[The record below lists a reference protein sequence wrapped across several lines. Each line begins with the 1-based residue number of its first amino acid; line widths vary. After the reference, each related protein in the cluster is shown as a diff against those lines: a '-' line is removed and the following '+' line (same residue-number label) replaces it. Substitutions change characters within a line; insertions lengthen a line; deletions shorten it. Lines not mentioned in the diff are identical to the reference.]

1 MEESTKIIVTEEDR
15 TTVVDSSLQPTRSFS
30 ELTEEEKAR
39 VMELYG
45 ELDDFSDEGIIK
57 FGSTAA
63 AESAREADEFLR
75 TTKVNDLGEFEDSV
89 LDLQRNLRSI
99 DVKELSMQNPS
110 SLAKIPLIGKKL
122 AESAVGKRVEGVVAR
137 QQTIKKVVDES
148 SVTLEKVKLSLRK
161 DLLQCTATRKST
173 VEFAKQLELEYIA
186 LYEKRRALEVEY
198 EQFTTSADYNPN
210 DLDQSEYAAKLQD
223 GIQAIERKMD
233 NTLRYRINTIETI
246 PNLALIRSVDT
257 ALIHEI
263 DDLRMHIIPEWNK
276 AFQQAI
282 LSYRASNAA
291 KIVQSA
297 KQATNEIL
305 LTAARVTSEAVLATA
320 QIVETPQIATATLEE
335 KNRILIDTC
344 TKLVSIAQAA
354 SQERANEAVRLKQ
367 MEGESLTIHGG
378 RKTIQIMQEAEKRGK
393 NG

>member
-161 DLLQCTATRKST
+161 DLLQ
-173 VEFAKQLELEYIA
+173 
-186 LYEKRRALEVEY
+186 
-198 EQFTTSADYNPN
+198 
-210 DLDQSEYAAKLQD
+210 
-223 GIQAIERKMD
+223 
-233 NTLRYRINTIETI
+233 
-246 PNLALIRSVDT
+246 
-257 ALIHEI
+257 
-263 DDLRMHIIPEWNK
+263 
-276 AFQQAI
+276 
-282 LSYRASNAA
+282 
-291 KIVQSA
+291 
-297 KQATNEIL
+297 
-305 LTAARVTSEAVLATA
+305 
-320 QIVETPQIATATLEE
+320 
-335 KNRILIDTC
+335 
-344 TKLVSIAQAA
+344 
-354 SQERANEAVRLKQ
+354 
-367 MEGESLTIHGG
+367 
-378 RKTIQIMQEAEKRGK
+378 
-393 NG
+393 